1 VPGQWTGIKLNQ
13 TQSNRLKLPGKIK
26 MAHPDWS
33 AAVCK
38 APAAARGKAVRH
50 QAYSSRLVLRSG
62 CGWSRFA
69 GHSRAPG
76 SVRGCAQTK
85 TGGWNSLYSQ
95 RFWGIL
101 QILNFSESAQVYG
114 KTYGS

>member
-1 VPGQWTGIKLNQ
+1 MASSERLRGEAQKLIVHNW
-13 TQSNRLKLPGKIK
+13 RRGKL
-26 MAHPDWS
+26 DWS

-38 APAAARGKAVRH
+38 APAAARGKALRH
-50 QAYSSRLVLRSG
+50 QAYSSRLVLRSC

-76 SVRGCAQTK
+76 SVRGCVQTK
-85 TGGWNSLYSQ
+85 TGGWNSLYSP
-95 RFWGIL
+95 RFLGIL